1 MSSAWLPPP
10 PPRAES
16 RGTGRIDVG
25 ILGATGIVGQHF
37 VSMLA
42 DHPWFRVTWLAA
54 SERSA
59 GKAYGELPWRLA
71 APLPPQSASL
81 RVEALERAMADPGDE
96 IPALLFSALDASVAG
111 DAEVAFARS
120 GRLVVSN
127 ARNHRM
133 DPLVPLLIPEVNPD
147 HIALL
152 DAQRAARG
160 WAGGIVTNPNCST
173 VVVAMVLGALR
184 QFEPTRVMVT
194 TLQAL
199 SGAGYP
205 GVASLDAVGNVIPY
219 IGGGEEEKIET
230 ETLKL
235 LGTFDEGRV
244 RPASF
249 VVSAQ
254 TTRVPVPDGHT
265 AVMSI
270 ELAAAPPVEAVAR
283 ALESFTAEPQSRG
296 LPTAPRQPIV
306 LHPEQDR
313 PQPRLDVAF
322 GGGMPVHCG
331 RVRRCPVLGYKLVA
345 MGHNVVRGAAGAA
358 ILNAE
363 LLACRGMGL
372 AFSSLSEGRVC
383 ERVEQIGAETG
394 SPRRSSPA

>member
-1 MSSAWLPPP
+1 MS
-10 PPRAES
+10 AERLS
-16 RGTGRIDVG
+16 PSGGKINVG
-25 ILGATGIVGQHF
+25 VLGATGVVGQHF
-37 VSMLA
+37 VSLLEN
-42 DHPWFRVTWLAA
+42 HPWFNLTWLAA

-59 GKAYGELPWRLA
+59 GKRYGDLPWRLA
-71 APLPPQSASL
+71 RRLPAAAADLPIDALDAIDRAPS
-81 RVEALERAMADPGDE
+81 
-96 IPALLFSALDASVAG
+96 LLFSGLDASVAG
-111 DAEVAFARS
+111 DAEIACARS

-147 HIALL
+147 HVALL
-152 DAQRAARG
+152 ERQRAERG
-160 WAGGIVTNPNCST
+160 WTGGIVTNPNCST

-184 QFEPTRVMVT
+184 QFRPGRVMVT

-205 GVASLDAVGNVIPY
+205 GVASLDALGNVIPY

-235 LGTFDEGRV
+235 LGRV
-244 RPASF
+244 GDGGVTNVDL
-249 VVSAQ
+249 VVSAHVN
-254 TTRVPVPDGHT
+254 RVPVPDGHT
-265 AVMSI
+265 AVMSFDLTAQPSI
-270 ELAAAPPVEAVAR
+270 EDVAAALA
-283 ALESFTAEPQSRG
+283 SFSAEPQARR
-296 LPTAPRQPIV
+296 LPTAPPNPIV
-306 LHPEQDR
+306 LHTAQDR

-358 ILNAE
+358 LLNAE
-363 LLACRGMGL
+363 LMVARGIGL
-372 AFSSLSEGRVC
+372 AV
-383 ERVEQIGAETG
+383 
-394 SPRRSSPA
+394 SPSGNDAYAT

>member
-1 MSSAWLPPP
+1 M
-10 PPRAES
+10 
-16 RGTGRIDVG
+16 TQRIDVG
-25 ILGATGIVGQHF
+25 ILGATGVVGQHF
-37 VSMLA
+37 VALLA

-59 GKAYGELPWRLA
+59 GHRYGDLAWRMPTRVPTETA
-71 APLPPQSASL
+71 ALTVSPLSAVNDAPS
-81 RVEALERAMADPGDE
+81 
-96 IPALLFSALDASVAG
+96 ILFSGLDSSVAG
-111 DAEVAFARS
+111 EAELAFAAS
-120 GRLVVSN
+120 GRHVVSN

-147 HIALL
+147 HLALL
-152 DAQRAARG
+152 EPQRSARG
-160 WAGGIVTNPNCST
+160 WTGSLVTNPNCST

-184 QFEPTRVMVT
+184 QFEPSRVMVT

-205 GVASLDAVGNVIPY
+205 GVASLDALGNVVPY

-235 LGTFDEGRV
+235 LGRYENGAIRH
-244 RPASF
+244 ASF

-270 ELAAAPPVEAVAR
+270 ELATQPTMEEVAA
-283 ALESFTAEPQSRG
+283 ALDTFSAEPQQRQ
-296 LPTAPRQPIV
+296 LPSAPAKPIV
-306 LHPEQDR
+306 LHTAQDR

-331 RVRRCPVLGYKLVA
+331 RVRRCPILGYKLIA

-358 ILNAE
+358 LLNAE
-363 LLACRGMGL
+363 LMVARGL
-372 AFSSLSEGRVC
+372 TVAADS
-383 ERVEQIGAETG
+383 GAALTT
-394 SPRRSSPA
+394 PRR

>member
-1 MSSAWLPPP
+1 MAASWRPAS
-10 PPRAES
+10 
-16 RGTGRIDVG
+16 GGRIDVG
-25 ILGATGIVGQHF
+25 IHGATGVVGQHF
-37 VSMLA
+37 VSLLA

-59 GKAYGELPWRLA
+59 GKRYGELPWRLA
-71 APLPPQSASL
+71 AALPPEAAGL
-81 RVEALERAMADPGDE
+81 RVNALEEATAHPGSE
-96 IPALLFSALDASVAG
+96 IPALLFSGLDASVAG
-111 DAEVAFARS
+111 DAEVAFAKS

-147 HIALL
+147 HLGLL
-152 DAQRAARG
+152 DAQQEARG
-160 WAGGIVTNPNCST
+160 WTGGIVTNPNCST
-173 VVVAMVLGALR
+173 IVVAMVLGALR
-184 QFEPTRVMVT
+184 QFEPARVMVT

-235 LGTFDEGRV
+235 LGTLERGAV
-244 RPASF
+244 RPADF
-249 VVSAQ
+249 VVSAT

-265 AVMSI
+265 VVMSI
-270 ELAAAPPVEAVAR
+270 EFVAKPSLDDLTHALA
-283 ALESFTAEPQSRG
+283 SFTAEPQARK
-296 LPTAPRQPIV
+296 LPTAPAPPIV
-306 LHPEQDR
+306 LHPAQDR
-313 PQPRLDVAF
+313 PQPRLDVAY

-345 MGHNVVRGAAGAA
+345 LGHNVVRGAAGAA

-363 LLACRGMGL
+363 LIVARDVRT
-372 AFSSLSEGRVC
+372 APSAA
-383 ERVEQIGAETG
+383 IGEVGA
-394 SPRRSSPA
+394 RD